1 MFFRNG
7 FNVIKDV
14 ADPVAQALAVIPNPY
29 QPYAQAYT
37 GIRSTGIG
45 GDYKGLQVGG
55 YTPGAYGG
63 QYGLNPFSSGN
74 IFQTQGIIPT
84 FDATNPN
91 TGESVLDAFGS
102 CRTGSNMAA
111 TKFSQIFSVDFD
123 RSGAIVS
130 ASIQVRYLLLVGDG
144 FESLPKTASRLK
156 TLNQWRAQC
165 LLGGGKP

>member
-1 MFFRNG
+1 MIKFYDSYIVSIKLRTSSKKFVIFNSVIDLKIGKFFDSLTALMC
-7 FNVIKDV
+7 FNIIISRV
-14 ADPVAQALAVIPNPY
+14 QAV
-29 QPYAQAYT
+29 T
-37 GIRSTGIG
+37 T
-45 GDYKGLQVGG
+45 
-55 YTPGAYGG
+55 
-63 QYGLNPFSSGN
+63 
-74 IFQTQGIIPT
+74 
-84 FDATNPN
+84 
-91 TGESVLDAFGS
+91 VLDAFGS

>member
-1 MFFRNG
+1 MCINMIISR
-7 FNVIKDV
+7 V
-14 ADPVAQALAVIPNPY
+14 QAV
-29 QPYAQAYT
+29 T
-37 GIRSTGIG
+37 T
-45 GDYKGLQVGG
+45 
-55 YTPGAYGG
+55 
-63 QYGLNPFSSGN
+63 
-74 IFQTQGIIPT
+74 
-84 FDATNPN
+84 
-91 TGESVLDAFGS
+91 VLDAFGS

-165 LLGGGKP
+165 LLGGGKPWGSEKKGGQAFLIQFQRVLLTLLSCKRIPSKKFYYHLLINLSIISLSIYLSSGNLSNYLGNDVRTLEGS